1 MIKRI
6 LVPWDG
12 SETANAA
19 LMMAADLAGKT
30 GGRLEVLYVI
40 PSSRDWKGPLDDPRV
55 ACSIARVEDFENCV
69 QDTSSLKN
77 KIAAIVSNA
86 ILDVTVKV
94 GHPGEQIIGHAK
106 ESQAALVVMG
116 TRGLSQWKGL
126 FLGSV
131 SSRVAHSAPCPV
143 LLVNQKRR
151 IDNILV
157 AIDDT
162 DASRYAIRWVA
173 SLARTTNAKVALLA
187 VDRIVPTIIP
197 TPGAYEVVHLHTGV
211 LAQQALDA
219 GRRAAAEAGLEIK
232 EIHEAGDPTEK
243 ILSVA
248 AKGEYDVIALGS
260 HGRGTVEDILTGGT
274 GDRVVHMADRPVL
287 IVR

>member
-1 MIKRI
+1 MIKKI

-12 SETANAA
+12 SETANEA
-19 LMMAADLAGKT
+19 LSMAADLTVKT
-30 GGRLEVLYVI
+30 GGKLQVLYVI

-55 ACSIARVEDFENCV
+55 ACSIARAEDFENCV
-69 QDTSSLKN
+69 QDTASLKE
-77 KIAAIVSNA
+77 KIAGIVRNVA
-86 ILDVTVKV
+86 PEVVVKV
-94 GHPGEQIIGHAK
+94 GHPVEHIVGHAK
-106 ESQAALVVMG
+106 ESGTALIVIG

-143 LLVNQKRR
+143 LLVNQKRK

-173 SLARTTNAKVALLA
+173 SLAQSTNAMVTLLA
-187 VDRIVPTIIP
+187 VDRVVPTIIP
-197 TPGAYEVVHLHTGV
+197 TPGEYEVVNLHTGV
-211 LAQQALDA
+211 LAQQALEA
-219 GRRAAAEAGLEIK
+219 GKRAAAEAGLEIR
-232 EIHEAGDPTEK
+232 EIHEAGDPAEK

-248 AKGEYDVIALGS
+248 AAGEYDVIALGS
-260 HGRGTVEDILTGGT
+260 HGKGSLEDVLTGGT
-274 GDRVVHMADRPVL
+274 GDRVIHTADRPVL